1 MQSENSFGFS
11 KINMPPVVSFA
22 LSHDESKMNL
32 YLKSGEIVCFDES
45 RSQIIEQLDDFGLA

>member
-1 MQSENSFGFS
+1 MS
-11 KINMPPVVSFA
+11 KLNMPPVVSFA
-22 LSHDESKMNL
+22 LSQDEGKMNL